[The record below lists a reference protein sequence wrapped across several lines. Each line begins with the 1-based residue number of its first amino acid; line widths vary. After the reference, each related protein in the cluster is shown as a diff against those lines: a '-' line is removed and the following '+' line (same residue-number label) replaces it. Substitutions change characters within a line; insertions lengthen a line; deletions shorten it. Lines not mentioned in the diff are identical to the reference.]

1 MVYLVTNKR
10 QNYTTLFLEV
20 KFYKNKRIIFAQNL
34 RTIPTSA
41 DEQSLKIFIKVL
53 NKTAASVA
61 QFAKRI
67 LLHTYSR
74 TTVTRSCA
82 STNKNFISLI

>member
-1 MVYLVTNKR
+1 MNKI
-10 QNYTTLFLEV
+10 E
-20 KFYKNKRIIFAQNL
+20 A
-34 RTIPTSA
+34 SA
-41 DEQSLKIFIKVL
+41 
-53 NKTAASVA
+53 A

-82 STNKNFISLI
+82 STNKTSYRLFNKLA